1 MVDEERS
8 SEHENTSQRKNVN
21 NNLKQS
27 SSHIRKVQLL
37 SVVLVF
43 MISLGLGFF
52 GGWIGSRYELNN
64 NGSGIQKQIVSQQGD
79 IIRNIAKQVGQS
91 VVSINDTQ
99 MAETSIS
106 NSFFNFPQQS
116 PSTQQSAGTGII
128 LTTSGY
134 VITNRHVVPDG
145 TTNVTI
151 TLSNGVVLKDVSVIG
166 RTTANDTLD
175 IAVLKINNLQGQKLI
190 AAQLGD
196 SNAVQVGDG
205 VVAIGNALGQ
215 FQNTVTSGI
224 ISGYGRSI
232 QASDSSGA
240 SSENLDGLLQTDA
253 AINEGNS
260 GGPLVNFNSEVIGI
274 NVATAASA
282 NSIGFSIPINDI
294 KGIISNLEAT
304 GKFERPYLGVLYVPI
319 DSVAKSKYSLNVDQG
334 AYILPYSV
342 TGQSGILSGSPAA
355 SAGLKD
361 GDIITQVNGS
371 DINSKNTLTSLV
383 DNYGAG
389 TKITLTVL
397 RNGKTMS
404 VPITVGAKPAQ

>member
-1 MVDEERS
+1 VVDLDNS
-8 SEHENTSQRKNVN
+8 SDRENISQRKNIN
-21 NNLKQS
+21 SNQLAS
-27 SSHIRKVQLL
+27 SSHIRKVKYL
-37 SVVLVF
+37 STALIF
-43 MISLGLGFF
+43 MVSLGLGFF

-64 NGSGIQKQIVSQQGD
+64 NGQGIQKQIVSQQGD
-79 IIRNIAKQVGQS
+79 IIRNIASQVGQS

-99 MAETSIS
+99 MSDTSVT
-106 NSFFNFPQQS
+106 NSFFNFPQQGT
-116 PSTQQSAGTGII
+116 STQQAAGTGII

-134 VITNRHVVPDG
+134 VVTNRHVVPDG
-145 TTNVTI
+145 ATNVSI
-151 TLSNGVVLKDVSVIG
+151 TLSNGVVLNDVSVVG
-166 RTTANDTLD
+166 RTSTNDTLD
-175 IAVLKINNLQGQKLI
+175 IAILKINNLKGQKLV

-232 QASDSSGA
+232 KASDSSGS

-260 GGPLVNFNSEVIGI
+260 GGPLVNFNSQVIGI

-294 KGIISNLEAT
+294 KGMVSNLEAT
-304 GKFERPYLGVLYVPI
+304 GKFERPYLGVLYAPI
-319 DSVAKSKYSLNVDQG
+319 DAATKAKYNLSVDNG

-342 TGQSGILSGSPAA
+342 SGQSGIMSDSPA
-355 SAGLKD
+355 SNAGLKE
-361 GDIITQVNGS
+361 GDIITQVNGQ

-383 DNYGAG
+383 DTYGVG
-389 TKITLTVL
+389 TKINLTVI
-397 RNGKTMS
+397 RSGKTIS
-404 VPITVGAKPAQ
+404 VPIVVGAKPAQ